1 MGMKAKVLL
10 LGIVFGFTLTQVRAS
25 EYDMIYK
32 MFIGTDLTIAWVIL
46 TAIVVGFLGMSI
58 LKLTGNTTVNGQK
71 LEISRKPLRRGV
83 LFGAALF
90 GTGWGLSGAC
100 PGTVLAQ
107 IGSGRVLGLF
117 TLAGMLLGTYAYALL
132 MQKQ

>member
-10 LGIVFGFTLTQVRAS
+10 LGMVFGFTLTQVRAS

-32 MFIGTDLTIAWVIL
+32 MFVGTDLTIAWVIL
-46 TAIVVGFLGMSI
+46 TAIVVGSLGMKI

>member
-10 LGIVFGFTLTQVRAS
+10 LGMVFGFTLTQVRAS

>member
-1 MGMKAKVLL
+1 MGMKAKILL
-10 LGIVFGFTLTQVRAS
+10 LGMVFGFTLTQVRAS
-25 EYDMIYK
+25 EYDMIHG
-32 MFIGTDLTIAWVIL
+32 MFVGTDLTIAWVIL
-46 TAIVVGFLGMSI
+46 TAIVVGALGMRI
-58 LKLTGNTTVNGQK
+58 LRMTGNKTVSGGAV
-71 LEISRKPLRRGV
+71 EISRKPLRRGV

-132 MQKQ
+132 MQRR

>member
-1 MGMKAKVLL
+1 MGMKAKILL
-10 LGIVFGFTLTQVRAS
+10 LGMIFGFTLTQVRAS
-25 EYDMIYK
+25 EYDMIHG
-32 MFIGTDLTIAWVIL
+32 MFVGTDLKIAWVIL
-46 TAIVVGFLGMSI
+46 TAIAVGAMGMRI
-58 LKLTGNTTVNGQK
+58 LRLTGNKTVSGQAVK
-71 LEISRKPLRRGV
+71 ISLKPIRRGV

-132 MQKQ
+132 MERR

>member
-10 LGIVFGFTLTQVRAS
+10 LGMVFGFTLTQVRAS

-32 MFIGTDLTIAWVIL
+32 MFVGTDLTIAWVIL
-46 TAIVVGFLGMSI
+46 TAIVVGSLGMKI
-58 LKLTGNTTVNGQK
+58 LKSTGNTTVNGQK

-107 IGSGRVLGLF
+107 IGSGRILGLF